1 MGKRGGMESGAG
13 GDGEWCGKW
22 PVRGVLI
29 RVNLIIKFI
38 IP

>member
-1 MGKRGGMESGAG
+1 MGESIGKQG

-38 IP
+38 IH